1 MDYKILEFEPHLAI
15 QVDAEWFSEPLDANY
30 SKNRFITLQF
40 FSMKGPFKGRKFILE
55 HPEWSEDYPDHSDHL
70 PSWKRETALPTI
82 LDCLY
87 NYQGRFRE
95 ELISEDDLGQNF
107 PR

>member
-1 MDYKILEFEPHLAI
+1 MDYKILEFDPHLAI

-40 FSMKGPFKGRKFILE
+40 SSMKGPFKGRKFILE
-55 HPEWSEDYPDHSDHL
+55 HPEWN
-70 PSWKRETALPTI
+70 RETALPTI

-87 NYQGRFRE
+87 NYQGRFRG